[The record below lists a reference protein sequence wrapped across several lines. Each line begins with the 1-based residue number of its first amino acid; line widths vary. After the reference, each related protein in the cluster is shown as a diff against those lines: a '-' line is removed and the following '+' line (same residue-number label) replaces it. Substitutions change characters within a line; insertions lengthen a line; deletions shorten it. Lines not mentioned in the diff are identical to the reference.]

1 MTFSGVF
8 ISLLRRLWL
17 KMSEAT
23 LFPQKK
29 GTHRYVAHSQN
40 HLPGA
45 RS

>member
-1 MTFSGVF
+1 MTFTGVF
-8 ISLLRRLWL
+8 ISLLRRLWPQ
-17 KMSEAT
+17 MSEAT